1 VATRRGAELEEIM
14 LKQKLK
20 DVLQKAADE
29 AQRRELLPSIA
40 LPETTVERPQ
50 DPAHGDYACSFP
62 LKVARAAGIK
72 PLDIAKRIVGLI
84 EPLPEIERMEVAAPG
99 FINFTVKNGWLRQQV
114 DHILHERDRFGE
126 LDVGKGTRVQLEF
139 VSVNPTGPIHVGHGR
154 GAVLGSA
161 LARILDA
168 TGFTV
173 EKEYYIND
181 AGGQI
186 DVFRA
191 SLYARYQQA
200 LGISAEVPPDGYHGD
215 YLIELAKEIVAEK
228 GDAFASLSPD
238 RAISELGD
246 IGQEKMIAS
255 IKSDLSMLGVE
266 FDVWFSEKSLYDGPQ
281 YEHVMSLLREDE
293 HLAEREGAIWFVSSA
308 LGEDKDNVLVRSS
321 GTPTYFASDIAYHY
335 SKFVERGFDKVID
348 IWGADHHGHVPRM
361 KAALSAIDIEPDR
374 LEMILT
380 QMVTLKRGGEEI
392 KVSKR
397 SGDLVTLR
405 EVVEEVGKDACRFF
419 FLSRSANSQMDFDL
433 ELAKKQSNDNPVY
446 YVQYAHARIAGILR
460 TAQERGVDYSRGDVS
475 LLTTAAELDLI
486 RKMLQLPEVVETVAT
501 SLEPAFLPYYARE
514 LATAFHNFYERCRV
528 VSEDTALTA
537 TRLKLVEASK
547 TVLARC
553 LSLMGMSAP
562 EKM

>member
-1 VATRRGAELEEIM
+1 M

-29 AQRRELLPSIA
+29 AQRRQLLPQIS

-72 PLDIAKRIVGLI
+72 PLDIAKRIMGLI

-99 FINFTVKNGWLRQQV
+99 FINFTVKDGWLRQQV
-114 DHILHERDRFGE
+114 DHILEERDRFGE

-168 TGFTV
+168 AGFTV

-228 GDAFASLSPD
+228 GDSFVTLSPD
-238 RAISELGD
+238 KAISELGD
-246 IGQEKMIAS
+246 IGQEKMIES

-281 YEHVMSLLREDE
+281 YERVMSLLREDE

-335 SKFVERGFDKVID
+335 NKFIERGFDRVID

-361 KAALSAIDIEPDR
+361 KAALSAIDVEPDR

-380 QMVTLKRGGEEI
+380 QMVTLKRGSEEI

-405 EVVEEVGKDACRFF
+405 EVVEEVGKDACRFL

-460 TAQERGVDYSRGDVS
+460 TAQERNVDHSQGDVS

-486 RKMLQLPEVVETVAT
+486 RKILQLPEVVETVAV
-501 SLEPAFLPYYARE
+501 SLEPSFLPYHARD

-528 VSEDTALTA
+528 VSDDTALTA
-537 TRLKLVEASK
+537 ARLKLVEASK
-547 TVLARC
+547 IALARC

-562 EKM
+562 ERM

>member
-1 VATRRGAELEEIM
+1 M